1 MLITLTMKKETKNK
15 REHDFDLL
23 ILLIM
28 ALLGSTYICTSLLYD
43 AVDSDGVTVERLEE

>member
-1 MLITLTMKKETKNK
+1 MKKDKKNN

-23 ILLIM
+23 MLLVM

-43 AVDSDGVTVERLEE
+43 AIDNNGITVERLEE